1 MILYVYIHVYPN
13 SIGSVNWIQL
23 GYLSLNRVPE
33 GKDTLP
39 TIIFEGRAVTFPS
52 QMSTLKQL

>member
-1 MILYVYIHVYPN
+1 MILYIHVCSN

-23 GYLSLNRVPE
+23 GYLRLNRVPE

-39 TIIFEGRAVTFPS
+39 TIIFEGRGVIFPS
-52 QMSTLKQL
+52 QISTLKEL